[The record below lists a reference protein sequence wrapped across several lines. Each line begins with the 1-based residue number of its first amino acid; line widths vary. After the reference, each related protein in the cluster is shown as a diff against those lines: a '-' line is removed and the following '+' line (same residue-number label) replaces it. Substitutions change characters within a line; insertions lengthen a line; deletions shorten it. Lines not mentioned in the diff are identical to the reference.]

1 MSNET
6 SSTVTP
12 SADPAPAA
20 PVSVTDTLVAQLR
33 AMRALVPEYTQLPV
47 PEKKAIV
54 VVAKATD
61 PDFVQSAINSIGASS
76 NVQQAV
82 GSTSDA
88 LRQDTIDAQSW
99 TIVQQETLAFLNG
112 IAAAN
117 LVRRYRIGKTALAAY
132 SIATPL

>member
-6 SSTVTP
+6 SSTTVTP
-12 SADPAPAA
+12 SADPAPAT

-61 PDFVQSAINSIGASS
+61 PDFVQSAIKSIGASS

-82 GSTSDA
+82 GSTPEQV
-88 LRQDTIDAQSW
+88 RQDTMDAQSW
-99 TIVQQETLAFLNG
+99 TV
-112 IAAAN
+112 
-117 LVRRYRIGKTALAAY
+117 V
-132 SIATPL
+132 